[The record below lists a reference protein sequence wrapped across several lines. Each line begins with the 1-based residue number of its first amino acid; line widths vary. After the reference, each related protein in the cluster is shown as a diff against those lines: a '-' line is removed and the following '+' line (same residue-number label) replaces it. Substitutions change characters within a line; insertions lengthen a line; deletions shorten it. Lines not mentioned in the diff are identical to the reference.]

1 MGTKHICFLLVSFLL
16 IGCFSDDDSYS
27 SGDIR
32 VTTTDAFN
40 IDNQVNYMV
49 GDTLFFTQK
58 FSRYLKEDGYN
69 ELLDVYETTK
79 DEEFGYGFDL
89 QKFSEFSN
97 SFGTVYIDSEYLIT
111 TGSYISDYYYYNNN
125 NGVAAQLNETK
136 DAYESKV
143 GIVLAESGDFKL
155 DFSNVYFRNQYDYYT
170 YGKINLDIEHRFTDE
185 TKAIL
190 EFTVLEQ

>member
-1 MGTKHICFLLVSFLL
+1 MGVRYICFLFLGFLL
-16 IGCFSDDDSYS
+16 VGCLSDDNGYS
-27 SGDIR
+27 SSNIS
-32 VTTTDAFN
+32 VQATDAFTLEEN
-40 IDNQVNYMV
+40 VDYIV
-49 GDTLFFTQK
+49 GDTLFFTQS

-125 NGVAAQLNETK
+125 GVAAQLNEAK

-185 TKAIL
+185 TKAVL
-190 EFTVLEQ
+190 EFTVLEQE